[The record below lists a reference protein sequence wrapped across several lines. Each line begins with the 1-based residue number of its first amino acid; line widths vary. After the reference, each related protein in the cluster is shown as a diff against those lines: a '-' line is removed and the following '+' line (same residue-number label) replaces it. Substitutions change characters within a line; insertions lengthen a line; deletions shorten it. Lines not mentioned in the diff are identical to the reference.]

1 MDQLFQTRLIHAFTS
16 NSNHVYDMLYLYGT
30 HKNTAEF
37 IDTLTKQYVEQHPAS
52 KIIRTTSE
60 SFKDETIRIVVS
72 GERFSVIECD
82 LFVLDGIS
90 ELAGMEAN
98 EQRLYGILDWL
109 IENKRQVV
117 IVGDVPVAQIIKLA
131 PRICAQINGG
141 ISCALNEET

>member
-1 MDQLFQTRLIHAFTS
+1 MDQIFQTKLIAAFTDRTS
-16 NSNHVYDMLYLYGT
+16 PVYDLLYLYGAHQT
-30 HKNTAEF
+30 TAEF

-60 SFKDETIRIVVS
+60 SFKDETIRTVVS

-117 IVGDVPVAQIIKLA
+117 ISGDAPVSQIIKLA